1 MTLLEAIALGAL
13 AGILVGVLIGA
24 LRARR

>member
-1 MTLLEAIALGAL
+1 MTVLEAIALGAL
-13 AGILVGVLIGA
+13 VGILVGVLIGA